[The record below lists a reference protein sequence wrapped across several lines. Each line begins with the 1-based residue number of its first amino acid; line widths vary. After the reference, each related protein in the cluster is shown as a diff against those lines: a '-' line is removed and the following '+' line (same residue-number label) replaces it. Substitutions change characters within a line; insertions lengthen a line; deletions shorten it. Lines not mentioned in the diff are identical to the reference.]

1 MSLIN
6 QMLSDLEARRLDRS
20 DDSDRALE
28 GLHCARSEL
37 REDAEPNSA
46 NRFLAAAFIGIVTA
60 CLAWYGLNL
69 IDRDALADQNTQSHS
84 FDALQPITDLE
95 PVPQERTENLAEQ
108 EATDPSETAATSAP
122 IKTEDNV
129 YPAEHLPPPVLDEAL
144 ELAAVKPL
152 EPDEAPSVDEPLE
165 PVSHIA
171 DVPTPAD
178 VTMEYGGTMRMVP
191 RQEDNDRAGRLAEA
205 LMLSRHGRI
214 EDALIALASLVEDHP
229 GFVPAREA
237 YAHELLRRGER
248 EPAERVLRGGLALNP
263 REHRYALVLAHV
275 LYDRGATDDALKS
288 LLIAAPT
295 VQQDVEYHA
304 FIAALQQ
311 RQGRHDAAIAAY
323 RGVLAAAPD
332 RGEWWMGLAISLAA
346 QNRAPQAHSA
356 FQRALVDRDLSDN
369 LRDYAKREIS
379 RLSGNS

>member
-144 ELAAVKPL
+144 ELAAVKRY
-152 EPDEAPSVDEPLE
+152 SMKR
-165 PVSHIA
+165 SSS
-171 DVPTPAD
+171 
-178 VTMEYGGTMRMVP
+178 
-191 RQEDNDRAGRLAEA
+191 RQSNRSNPMKRLA
-205 LMLSRHGRI
+205 LMNRSNLCLTSLTFQHPQTSRW
-214 EDALIALASLVEDHP
+214 
-229 GFVPAREA
+229 
-237 YAHELLRRGER
+237 
-248 EPAERVLRGGLALNP
+248 NM
-263 REHRYALVLAHV
+263 
-275 LYDRGATDDALKS
+275 
-288 LLIAAPT
+288 AAPCAWCLGKKTMT
-295 VQQDVEYHA
+295 VQGA
-304 FIAALQQ
+304 
-311 RQGRHDAAIAAY
+311 
-323 RGVLAAAPD
+323 
-332 RGEWWMGLAISLAA
+332 
-346 QNRAPQAHSA
+346 
-356 FQRALVDRDLSDN
+356 
-369 LRDYAKREIS
+369 
-379 RLSGNS
+379 